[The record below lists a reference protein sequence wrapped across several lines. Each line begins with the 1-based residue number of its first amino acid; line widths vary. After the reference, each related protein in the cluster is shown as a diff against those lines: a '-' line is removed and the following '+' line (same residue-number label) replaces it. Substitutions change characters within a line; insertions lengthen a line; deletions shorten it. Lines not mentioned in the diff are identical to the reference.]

1 MAEDTVEALPLKN
14 NRNTALLL
22 IRGQNFFFW
31 ASYCVVLS
39 YLPLYFHE
47 KGLSAQEIGVVLATG
62 SAITIIGQPFWGI
75 MADRF
80 GSIRRT
86 ILLLTAFSTILCFS
100 LYMVDSFFSILI
112 LMALLM
118 FFFAS
123 IMPLNDSMNLKA
135 SDALQVT
142 YSAIRGWGSLG
153 FAAAS
158 IGIGYLL
165 LLLGLSQLVY
175 VFLAFMA
182 LTFFCL
188 YRSTESGAL
197 GNRLQMKDLVLLL
210 QNSRFLFFLIFVL
223 IISIPHQ
230 LNLNLLTI
238 HLSML
243 GASDQVIGLAW
254 MTATGM
260 EGLVFLLFG
269 RLVEKYNPLP
279 VLVVSSFL
287 FSLRWLLYSVIS
299 SPELIATLQL
309 MQACTFT
316 LFLSASIRYMAKI
329 IPQNL
334 RATGQGVFAAVFLGV
349 AGTIG
354 NIAGGWG
361 IQEFG
366 GATVYGWAGLLTAFG
381 GIYIFTYMLYGA
393 NEKRYLFHISKKG

>member
-1 MAEDTVEALPLKN
+1 MAEINVASKSLGNSKFMS
-14 NRNTALLL
+14 LLL
-22 IRGQNFFFW
+22 IRGQNFFYW

-47 KGLSAQEIGVVLATG
+47 KGLNAQEIGIVLATG
-62 SAITIIGQPFWGI
+62 SAVTILGQPFWGI
-75 MADRF
+75 VADRF

-86 ILLLTAFSTILCFS
+86 ILLLTACSTALCFG
-100 LYMVDSFFSILI
+100 LYTADSFFSILI

-135 SDALQVT
+135 SAALQVT

-165 LLLGLSQLVY
+165 LLLGLPQLIY
-175 VFLAFMA
+175 VFIAFMA

-188 YRSTESGAL
+188 YRSTESGAPV
-197 GNRLQMKDLVLLL
+197 NRLEMKDLFLLL
-210 QNSRFLFFLIFVL
+210 QNGRFMFFLFFVL

-243 GASDQVIGLAW
+243 GASDQIIGLAW

-269 RLVEKYNPLP
+269 RLVEKYSPLP
-279 VLVVSSFL
+279 VLIVSSFL

-299 SPELIATLQL
+299 SPELIAALQL
-309 MQACTFT
+309 LQACTFT

-329 IPQNL
+329 IPPHL
-334 RATGQGVFAAVFLGV
+334 RATAQGIFAAVFLGV

-366 GATVYGWAGLLTAFG
+366 GASVYAWASLLTAFG
-381 GIYIFTYMLYGA
+381 GIYIFTYMLYGI
-393 NEKRYLFHISKKG
+393 NEKRYLFQIVKKG

>member
-1 MAEDTVEALPLKN
+1 MAEDIVESLPLKN
-14 NRNTALLL
+14 SRKTSLLL

-31 ASYCVVLS
+31 ASYCVILS

-86 ILLLTAFSTILCFS
+86 ILLLTAFSTVLCFS
-100 LYMVDSFFSILI
+100 LYMADSFFSILI

-165 LLLGLSQLVY
+165 LLLGLSQLIY
-175 VFLAFMA
+175 VFIAFMA
-182 LTFFCL
+182 LTFFSL
-188 YRSTESGAL
+188 YRSTESGAPV
-197 GNRLQMKDLVLLL
+197 NRLQMQDLVLLL

-299 SPELIATLQL
+299 SPELIAALQL

-329 IPQNL
+329 IPPNL

-349 AGTIG
+349 AGTVG

-361 IQEFG
+361 IQAFG
-366 GATVYGWAGLLTAFG
+366 GAIVYGWASLLTALG
-381 GIYIFTYMLYGA
+381 GFYIFTYMLYGA
-393 NEKRYLFHISKKG
+393 NEKRYLFRILKKG